1 MAQQSPTATSPR
13 TSDAASGSHDLSRI
27 IAKTSAR
34 LVPFL
39 MLMYVLAFFDR
50 TNISYAQQSYM
61 ADTGLTAQGYALGS
75 GLFFVIYSFLGTPCN
90 LAMRKVGARK
100 WLTLLAIAWGI
111 VGAAMAF
118 TRNESQFLIVRVLL
132 GIAEAGFFPGAIYLT
147 TIFFPKKQQD
157 EIRGLFYMGAP
168 IAMVIGSPISGLL
181 LQMHGIMGLPG
192 WFWMFFLEGIAA
204 AVVGIAAWFYLDD
217 TPRTARFLTPK
228 EGALLADAIE
238 DEERRASAA
247 TQSSVK
253 GAFGSWRV
261 WVLSI
266 VYFLIQVGVYG
277 ITFFLPTQVSSLVGE
292 KVGLKVSLISTIPW
306 VFALI
311 GTWLLPKWSARVG
324 HHHVFVTVILLITGA
339 SIIISAF
346 ASPLIAIICLCFAAT
361 GVIASQPIF
370 WRMPTEL
377 LTGAAL
383 AGGIGIVTMLGGF
396 GGFFAPNIRVWFD
409 ALFHTA
415 DTGEGG
421 LVALGVFVLV
431 GAALSWIVSLSERGK
446 GLED

>member
-1 MAQQSPTATSPR
+1 MAT
-13 TSDAASGSHDLSRI
+13 I
-27 IAKTSAR
+27 IATTTKR

-39 MLMYVLAFFDR
+39 LLMYVLAFFDR

-90 LAMRKVGARK
+90 LAMRKIGARK
-100 WLTLLAIAWGI
+100 WLTLLAIAWGF

-118 TRNESQFLIVRVLL
+118 THNEAQFLIVRVLL

-168 IAMVIGSPISGLL
+168 IAMVIGSPVSGLL

-192 WFWMFFLEGIAA
+192 WFWMFLIEGIAA
-204 AVVGIAAWFYLDD
+204 ILVGVAAWFYLDD
-217 TPRTARFLTPK
+217 TPRTARFLSK
-228 EGALLADAIE
+228 EDGALLADTIE
-238 DEERRASAA
+238 QESLAASVQ
-247 TQSSVK
+247 TTSSVK
-253 GAFGSWRV
+253 GAFASWRV
-261 WVLSI
+261 WALSI
-266 VYFLIQVGVYG
+266 VYFMIQVGVYG
-277 ITFFLPTQVSSLVGE
+277 ITLFLPSQVSGLVGE

-306 VFALI
+306 ICALI
-311 GTWLLPKWSARVG
+311 GTWILPKMSARIG
-324 HHHVFVTVILLITGA
+324 HHHVFVAVILLVTGA
-339 SIIISAF
+339 SIILSAF
-346 ASPLIAIICLCFAAT
+346 SSPLVAIICLCLAAT
-361 GVIASQPIF
+361 GTIASQPIF

-409 ALFHTA
+409 ALAGT
-415 DTGEGG
+415 TQSGEGG
-421 LVALGVFVLV
+421 LVALGVFVLI
-431 GAALSWIVSLSERGK
+431 GAALSWIVGLSEKRAQ
-446 GLED
+446 

>member
-1 MAQQSPTATSPR
+1 MADRITTEKTADKPR
-13 TSDAASGSHDLSRI
+13 ELAGIVAR
-27 IAKTSAR
+27 TSAR

-39 MLMYVLAFFDR
+39 LLMYVLAFFDR

-100 WLTLLAIAWGI
+100 WLTILAILWGL
-111 VGAAMAF
+111 VGAGMAF
-118 TRNESQFLIVRVLL
+118 THNETQFLIVRVLL

-147 TIFFPKKQQD
+147 TIWFPKDKQD

-168 IAMVIGSPISGLL
+168 IAMVIGSPVSGLL
-181 LQMHGIMGLPG
+181 LQMHGIAGLPG
-192 WFWMFFLEGIAA
+192 WWWMFFLEGIAA
-204 AVVGIAAWFYLDD
+204 VAVGIAAWFYLDD
-217 TPRTARFLTPK
+217 NPRSARFLSRE
-228 EGALLADAIE
+228 EGEILATVIE
-238 DEERRASAA
+238 DEEKNAPVK
-247 TQSSVK
+247 TESSVQ
-253 GAFGSWRV
+253 GAFKSWRV

-277 ITFFLPTQVSSLVGE
+277 ITFFLPSQVSGLVGQ
-292 KVGLKVSLISTIPW
+292 KVGLTVSLISTIPW
-306 VFALI
+306 VCALI
-311 GTWLLPKWSARVG
+311 GTWLLPKWSSKVG
-324 HHHVFVTVILLITGA
+324 HHHIFVAVILLITGV
-339 SIIISAF
+339 SIAASAF

-409 ALFHTA
+409 MLFGTQE
-415 DTGEGG
+415 TGEGG
-421 LVALGVFVLV
+421 LVALGIFVLV
-431 GAALSWIVSLSERGK
+431 GALLSWIVGISEGRGK
-446 GLED
+446 KN